1 MFDRR
6 FDVSVVGSGRFLLV
20 YAFGG
25 VGMTTITT
33 ALVDGLMFHYAA
45 GWVFGAGF
53 ATCSN
58 FVGLRWLVFRPA
70 TAPQEYGESCQ

>member
-1 MFDRR
+1 
-6 FDVSVVGSGRFLLV
+6 
-20 YAFGG
+20 
-25 VGMTTITT
+25 MTTITT
-33 ALVDGLMFHYAA
+33 ALVDGLMFHYAF

-70 TAPQEYGESCQ
+70 TAPREYGESCR